1 MPSGTDVSTAAHD
14 DRAVDKV
21 VKRVADDDERRR
33 RAVHLALVG
42 VAVAEQHELL
52 ENEERQDADEQRA
65 EARVVASSSFS
76 ASGSS
81 ASSATP
87 SSAPTA

>member
-1 MPSGTDVSTAAHD
+1 MIAPSMKLWNASPMKTSG
-14 DRAVDKV
+14 AVG
-21 VKRVADDDERRR
+21 
-33 RAVHLALVG
+33 AVHLALVG

-52 ENEERQDADEQRA
+52 EHEEEQDAGEQRA
-65 EARVVASSSFS
+65 EDRRRREQSSS

>member
-1 MPSGTDVSTAAHD
+1 MIAPSMKLWNASPMSTSGT
-14 DRAVDKV
+14 
-21 VKRVADDDERRR
+21 VA
-33 RAVHLALVG
+33 AVHLAFVG
-42 VAVAEQHELL
+42 VAMAKQDQLL
-52 ENEERQDADEQRA
+52 EDEERQDAAEQRA
-65 EARVVASSSFS
+65 EDAVGRSVSS